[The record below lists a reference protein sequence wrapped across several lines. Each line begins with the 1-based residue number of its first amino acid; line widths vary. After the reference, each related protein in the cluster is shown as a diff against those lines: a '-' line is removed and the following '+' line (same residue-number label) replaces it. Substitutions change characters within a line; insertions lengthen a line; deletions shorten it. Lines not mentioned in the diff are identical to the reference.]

1 MATDTLYHK
10 EGTTD
15 WADAASWESS
25 TGGAGSVPDSTDTL
39 YFAESGDIVNTN
51 VTGHTAVDLAAI
63 YVTENF
69 KGTIGGNGTSLTI
82 AVDNTS
88 TGVLTYEAGGGAMY
102 YTAGT
107 AGCFLLR
114 VQPRAGK
121 FWLTGG
127 TINSGIEVSSG
138 ELDINASAV
147 VNTKFLRCYGG
158 TTEVAYKASD
168 VITTHDVRG
177 GMVTMRRVCTTIN
190 VTSGVLNLFVEAAAT
205 GTTTINLFGGTVRH
219 YAGNIPVFNV
229 YGGTYDGTVAARPIT
244 LGATT
249 SIIGANATIKT
260 CPLVTLPTAN
270 ITYQGKRSSVAG
282 GLQYT

>member
-1 MATDTLYHK
+1 MADVYHK

-15 WADAASWESS
+15 WNDANSWETS
-25 TGGAGSVPDSTDTL
+25 TGGAGTVPVSTNGV
-39 YFAESGDIVNTN
+39 YIAEGADVINTN
-51 VTGHTAVDLAAI
+51 VTGHTAVDCASI

-69 KGTIGGNGTSLTI
+69 RGTIGGSGTSLTI
-82 AVDNTS
+82 ACDNTS

-107 AGCFLLR
+107 AGCYLLR

-158 TTEVAYKASD
+158 TTEVAYKGSD

-177 GMVTMRRVCTTIN
+177 GIVTMRRVCTTIN
-190 VTSGVLNLFVEAAAT
+190 VTGGVLNLFVEAAAT
-205 GTTTINLFGGTVRH
+205 GTTTLNLFGGTVRH

-249 SIIGANATIKT
+249 TIIGANANIKV
-260 CPLVTLPTAN
+260 CPLITLPTSN
-270 ITYQGKRSSVAG
+270 ITYQGKRNAIAG